1 MEKLKNYYD
10 LIEDE
15 DRKVLV
21 DYINNNTIII
31 NEGNIDE
38 LGNKDYLVG
47 ELNHSRNITVY
58 LSKKNRTLIYALMR
72 MVFDDYDEAV
82 EYGESVLQ
90 SGCCVEISKSGSV
103 EEI

>member
-10 LIEDE
+10 LIEDDE
-15 DRKVLV
+15 RKVLV

-38 LGNKDYLVG
+38 LKNKDYLVG

-58 LSKKNRTLIYALMR
+58 LSKKRKRLVYALFR
-72 MVFDDYDEAV
+72 MVFDNYDEAV
-82 EYGESVLQ
+82 EYGEEVLNN
-90 SGCCVEISKSGSV
+90 GYCVEVSKDGIV
-103 EEI
+103 EGV

>member
-38 LGNKDYLVG
+38 LGNKDYIVS

-58 LSKKNRTLIYALMR
+58 LSKKNNVLVYALIR
-72 MVFDDYDEAV
+72 MVFDDYNEAV
-82 EYGESVLQ
+82 EYGERVLH
-90 SGCCVEISKSGSV
+90 SGCCVEVSKSGCV

>member
-10 LIEDE
+10 LVEDD
-15 DRKVLV
+15 DRKILI

-31 NEGNIDE
+31 KEGNIDE
-38 LGNKDYLVG
+38 LKDKDYLVD

-58 LSKKNRTLIYALMR
+58 LSKKKKKLIYALFR

-82 EYGESVLQ
+82 EYGEEVLAN
-90 SGCCVEISKSGSV
+90 GCCVEVDRDGIV
-103 EEI
+103 EGV

>member
-10 LIEDE
+10 LVEDD

-38 LGNKDYLVG
+38 LKNKDYLVG

-58 LSKKNRTLIYALMR
+58 LSKNKKKLIYALFR
-72 MVFDDYDEAV
+72 MVFDNYDEAV
-82 EYGESVLQ
+82 EYGEEVLKN
-90 SGCCVEISKSGSV
+90 GCCVEVGKNGIV

>member
-38 LGNKDYLVG
+38 LKNKDYLVK

-58 LSKKNRTLIYALMR
+58 LSKKKKKLVYALFR
-72 MVFDDYDEAV
+72 TVFDNYDEVV
-82 EYGESVLQ
+82 EYGEEVLAN
-90 SGCCVEISKSGSV
+90 GLCVEVNKEGIV